1 VTRVLAAYAIGLL
14 AYGAVRLLATAFYAF
29 QDTRTPVRVA
39 VAALAVNVG
48 LGITLAWLV
57 GTPGIALATAVAA
70 IVNATLLGALLRRR
84 VGRLF
89 SGSAGADVG
98 RMAGAA
104 ALAGAL
110 GVLPYRWILAR
121 WPEWE
126 LAARLAGTVGL
137 YGGIALAYWIAARA
151 LGVDET
157 QRLWERI
164 RRRRGRSA

>member
-1 VTRVLAAYAIGLL
+1 
-14 AYGAVRLLATAFYAF
+14 
-29 QDTRTPVRVA
+29 
-39 VAALAVNVG
+39 
-48 LGITLAWLV
+48 
-57 GTPGIALATAVAA
+57 
-70 IVNATLLGALLRRR
+70 
-84 VGRLF
+84 
-89 SGSAGADVG
+89 
-98 RMAGAA
+98 MAGAA

-157 QRLWERI
+157 RRLWERI